1 MRDEL
6 VVERKQVGVGKDG
19 NPICERFRLQFGP
32 TASALIWQLAA
43 GLPLRVIPIIAAT
56 VTG

>member
-32 TASALIWQLAA
+32 TASALI
-43 GLPLRVIPIIAAT
+43 GS
-56 VTG
+56 